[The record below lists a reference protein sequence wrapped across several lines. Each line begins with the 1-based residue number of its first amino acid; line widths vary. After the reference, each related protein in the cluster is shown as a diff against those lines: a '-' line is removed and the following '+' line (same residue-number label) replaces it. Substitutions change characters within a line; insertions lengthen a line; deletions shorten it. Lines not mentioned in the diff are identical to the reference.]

1 MSLTADKALGRI
13 ADALEKISL
22 PKEQKNWAELEDVFI
37 AAAAYS
43 VKDGNTFVVGVTKY
57 QGKEPILN
65 SRGTNKTPYEAEKA
79 MLGFLKD
86 AANALGLLHPDT
98 LYMVSNIF
106 LTDEMRPCILLS
118 AAVRDLIENEVNN
131 YIRLLHSE

>member
-1 MSLTADKALGRI
+1 MSSESTKELKRI

-22 PKEQKNWAELEDVFI
+22 PREQENWVELEDIFI
-37 AAAAYS
+37 ATAAYS

-57 QGKEPILN
+57 QGKEPIFN
-65 SRGTNKTPYEAEKA
+65 SKGTKKTPYEAEKA

-86 AANALGLLHPDT
+86 AADALGLLHPDT

-106 LTDEMRPCILLS
+106 LTDEITCMPLS
-118 AAVRDLIENEVNN
+118 PAVQDLIENEVLN
-131 YIRLLHSE
+131 YIKLMYSE